1 MYIATCVPFRKIH
14 AAKTNSY
21 CCIVSSQCNSVGT
34 EGPNQKIG
42 RGGGGGGEK
51 SERLI
56 GGRKGIRRI
65 FDSLVAI
72 LVIDVFDSAVE

>member
-1 MYIATCVPFRKIH
+1 MYIATCVPFRKIR

-21 CCIVSSQCNSVGT
+21 CCIVWSQFYSVGT

-42 RGGGGGGEK
+42 GGG
-51 SERLI
+51 SERLL

-72 LVIDVFDSAVE
+72 LVIDVFGSAVE